1 MLHTFYNIRKTLDS
15 SGFPVILPN
24 PNRITPDEAP
34 DESQALLFYTRQ
46 AELARAQTRYG
57 TTTKARSARCAS
69 SVDDGPRRKGKRS
82 AAT

>member
-1 MLHTFYNIRKTLDS
+1 MKYVFGIY
-15 SGFPVILPN
+15 F
-24 PNRITPDEAP
+24 PNRITTDEAP

>member
-1 MLHTFYNIRKTLDS
+1 MRPQ
-15 SGFPVILPN
+15 GAN
-24 PNRITPDEAP
+24 PNRITTDEAP

-46 AELARAQTRYG
+46 AEPCS
-57 TTTKARSARCAS
+57 SADAVWNNNESALSALRL

>member
-1 MLHTFYNIRKTLDS
+1 MRLVFTIYF
-15 SGFPVILPN
+15 
-24 PNRITPDEAP
+24 PNRITTDEAP

-57 TTTKARSARCAS
+57 TTTKARLARCAS